1 MMIGFAVRNNRF
13 TICGT
18 AIPTNDTGPANAVT
32 TADKMLDKITSNT
45 RNILILTPIFLRKSL
60 LTGTL
65 PSVLTKECQNA
76 GNGYNKHDR
85 FHILPCDAGKASHRP
100 VMKIH
105 NVRILC
111 KCHKKI
117 CDCRTDIADHHSD
130 QH

>member
-65 PSVLTKECQNA
+65 PSVLTK
-76 GNGYNKHDR
+76 R
-85 FHILPCDAGKASHRP
+85 MS
-100 VMKIH
+100 
-105 NVRILC
+105 
-111 KCHKKI
+111 KCL
-117 CDCRTDIADHHSD
+117 
-130 QH
+130 